1 MTNFANP
8 LMLSSSNFN
17 SESKVIPSSYSLRLD
32 VICTCQKELLIVY

>member
-17 SESKVIPSSYSLRLD
+17 AESKVIQSSYSLRLD
-32 VICTCQKELLIVY
+32 VICTCQKELLFVY